1 MGQAIQHAV
10 ITGGT
15 GSLGS
20 AIADALQE
28 PGWIVDFP
36 GSHQLDMRDP
46 IAIQQYFNERPVE
59 LLVCAAG
66 IIRDAPLVRLSEEA
80 WDETW
85 AINFK
90 GAAVCVDAVL
100 PTMAAKGGGHV
111 ILISSYSALHP
122 PVGQVAY
129 ATAKAALLGLVTDLA
144 TRYGSSNIRTNAVLP
159 GFLETPM
166 TAAVSDRRRAEILA
180 AHQLGRLNT
189 CLTTAKFVRFLHH
202 EMPHTSGQIF
212 QLDSRPATNQQ

>member
-1 MGQAIQHAV
+1 MRQEIQHAV

-20 AIADALQE
+20 AIANTLQQ
-28 PGWIVDFP
+28 PGWVVDSP
-36 GSHQLDMRDP
+36 GSQELDMRDP
-46 IAIQQYFNERPVE
+46 TAIQRYFHERPVD

-66 IIRDAPLVRLSEEA
+66 MIRDAPLARLSENA

-90 GAAVCVDAVL
+90 GTAASADAVL
-100 PTMAAKGGGHV
+100 PVMAAKGGGHV

-122 PVGQVAY
+122 PIGQVAY

-144 TRYGSSNIRTNAVLP
+144 TQYGSSNIRINAVLP
-159 GFLETPM
+159 GFLDTPM
-166 TAAVSDRRRAEILA
+166 TAAVSNRRRAEILA

-189 CLTTAKFVRFLHH
+189 CLTAAKFVRFLHH
-202 EMPHTSGQIF
+202 EMSHTSGQIF
-212 QLDSRPATNQQ
+212 QLDSRTANH

>member
-1 MGQAIQHAV
+1 MRHEIQHAV

-20 AIADALQE
+20 AIADALQD
-28 PGWIVDFP
+28 PGWAIDFP
-36 GSHQLDMRDP
+36 GSQQLDMRDST
-46 IAIQQYFNERPVE
+46 AIQRYFHERPVD

-66 IIRDAPLVRLSEEA
+66 IIRDAPLARLSEEA

-90 GAAVCVDAVL
+90 GAASCAKDVL
-100 PTMAAKGGGHV
+100 PGMAAKGAGHV
-111 ILISSYSALHP
+111 ILISSFSAHHP
-122 PVGQVAY
+122 PIGQAAY
-129 ATAKAALLGLVTDLA
+129 ATAKAALLGLVSDLA
-144 TRYGSSNIRTNAVLP
+144 DRHGSSNIRINAVMP

-166 TAAVSDRRRAEILA
+166 TAAVSDSRRAEIMA

-189 CLTTAKFVRFLHH
+189 CQTTAKFIRFLHH
-202 EMPHTSGQIF
+202 ELPHTSGQIF
-212 QLDSRPATNQQ
+212 QLDSRPGII